1 MKKKYSALAL
11 FVTMTLLFYGC
22 AKEEQ
27 NAQSGHVEHEA
38 KKPGKKTA
46 EIYENGR
53 VVIFDEDAPAI
64 DLVNQEGKKV
74 TNGDLK
80 GKVVLIN
87 FIYTHCEE
95 SCPIMMHKFMDIEK
109 ELKAHLGKDIQLV
122 SITMDPERDTPEVLK
137 KYAEKMKIDTSYWTF
152 LTGKKAVV
160 DKILK
165 GFKFFYVKN
174 EDGSFG
180 HSNAIVGL
188 DRAGRWKY
196 NFNVLTVP
204 VDILVERIKKEV

>member
-1 MKKKYSALAL
+1 MKKRYELLAL
-11 FVTMTLLFYGC
+11 LMTAALLASGC
-22 AKEEQ
+22 AKEE
-27 NAQSGHVEHEA
+27 AGPHSGHVEHEA
-38 KKPGKKTA
+38 KEPGKKTA
-46 EIYENGR
+46 EIYESGR
-53 VVIFDEDAPAI
+53 VVIFDENAPLI

-74 TNGDLK
+74 TNDDLK
-80 GKVVLIN
+80 GKVVLVN

-109 ELKAHLGKDIQLV
+109 ELKEHLGKDIQLV

-152 LTGKKAVV
+152 LTGEKATV

-165 GFKFFYVKN
+165 GFNFFYVKN

-188 DRAGRWKY
+188 TREGRWKY

-204 VDILVERIKKEV
+204 VDILVERIRKEV